1 LPSQQQ
7 LRWSQLKVGITV
19 IVATVTLATLIFLM
33 SGTTGLFTSK
43 FTLITYFEDA
53 EGLRSG
59 QPVHFQG
66 VPIGNVESVQVVLG
80 RETAPVK
87 VVMRVKKKYQPLIRE
102 DARAAVQ
109 TIGLLG
115 ESVVNIDGSRATGPQ
130 AKDGG
135 ELLGVN
141 APGISEVAK
150 ASNTTLQN
158 LDILI
163 KRMDR
168 IVAEVETGKGTL
180 HGFLYDPT
188 FLNKANGVL
197 DQAKTMLN
205 DVNSGKGTVGKLFSD
220 ETLYRKA
227 EEAVTKIDNIVDQV
241 NKGQGPMGKLLHD
254 ETWYNNVNQTL
265 AKTNRLMDDINA
277 GHGTLGKLAKD
288 EELSRKI
295 ENTIN
300 KLSAISDRLDRGE
313 GSAGKFLR
321 DPSLYNNTD
330 QLLVETRGL
339 IKAVR
344 ENPKKYLTIHL
355 KVF

>member
-1 LPSQQQ
+1 MPSQQQ

-33 SGTTGLFTSK
+33 SGTTGLFTTK
-43 FTLITYFEDA
+43 ITLTTYFDDA

-66 VPIGNVESVQVVLG
+66 VPIGNVESVQVVTG
-80 RETAPVK
+80 RESAPVK
-87 VVMRVKKKYQPLIRE
+87 VEMRIKKKYLPLIRE
-102 DARAAVQ
+102 DATAAVQ

-115 ESVVNIDGSRATGPQ
+115 ESVVNIDGSRARGPLV
-130 AKDGG
+130 KDGG
-135 ELLGVN
+135 ELPHIN
-141 APGISEVAK
+141 APGIAEVAK

-158 LDILI
+158 LDVLI

-197 DQAKTMLN
+197 DQTKAMLN
-205 DVNSGKGTVGKLFSD
+205 DVSNGKGTVGKLFAD
-220 ETLYRKA
+220 ETLYHKA
-227 EEAVTKIDNIVDQV
+227 EEAVAKIDNIIDQV
-241 NKGQGPMGKLLHD
+241 DKGQGPMGKLLHD
-254 ETWYNNVNQTL
+254 ESWYNNAHQTI
-265 AKTNRLMDDINA
+265 AKANKLMDDVNA

-288 EELSRKI
+288 EELARKI

-300 KLSAISDRLDRGE
+300 KLSAISDRLERGE

-321 DPSLYNNTD
+321 DPSMYNNTD

-344 ENPKKYLTIHL
+344 ENPKKYLTINL